1 MKLISKRKRFIDF
14 LQFAMGSNH
23 TSGLFWWI
31 GIHDVFW
38 RNICIGIMMLLFI
51 TICLHYQAFYEMFV
65 HTIEKWNPLAANQND
80 ESFLC
85 DLIHFHAT
93 VKEWDS
99 LLLFMKFE
107 IFSET
112 SFLFRWF
119 LHTVDVYS
127 PFLLVQILSS
137 TVLISTA
144 LFFLDPVRKIIL
156 KSDA

>member
-1 MKLISKRKRFIDF
+1 MWWAILVNRHSWCILAKHLY
-14 LQFAMGSNH
+14 LQLASWCCY
-23 TSGLFWWI
+23 SL
-31 GIHDVFW
+31 
-38 RNICIGIMMLLFI
+38 RCACI
-51 TICLHYQAFYEMFV
+51 ICLHYQAFYEMFV
-65 HTIEKWNPLAANQND
+65 YTIEKWNPLAANQND

-144 LFFLDPVRKIIL
+144 LFFLDPMRKIIL